1 MKEISDI
8 ITSGGIESS
17 DPAKTGHLSEKE
29 YDVLLGVEIQN
40 SSTQF
45 FKSKQLTMIFWW
57 LLYFQLDILPD

>member
-1 MKEISDI
+1 VKEISDI

-45 FKSKQLTMIFWW
+45 FKSKQLTMIFW
-57 LLYFQLDILPD
+57 